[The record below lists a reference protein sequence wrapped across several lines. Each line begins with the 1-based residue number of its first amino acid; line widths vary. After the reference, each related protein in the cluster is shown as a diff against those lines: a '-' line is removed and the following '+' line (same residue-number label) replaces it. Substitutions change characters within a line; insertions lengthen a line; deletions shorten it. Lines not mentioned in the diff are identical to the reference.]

1 MSFSLILNSSNNIS
15 TTTNTQF
22 KYSFLSGNFVAQNME
37 MCVSAV
43 TIPYAFP
50 NVSSYYNNTKFTLLF
65 PISAGTY
72 TLNITLPNG
81 FYTVSDIQNYVQNQC
96 LVNGLYLVNASSQ
109 NVFFFNISLNTTYYT
124 TQIVCSQVPSLS
136 GGQSYANQG
145 YTLPPSGQWSST
157 GLPSTA
163 TQVPQLALPSSGGIN
178 ALIGFPVGTYPSIP
192 LSASTYTQTGT
203 QAQIDAG
210 ISPVVAPIG
219 STINSIV
226 MRCSILKNNVTVPSD
241 IMDGFPI
248 NVTYGSNITYTP
260 SFEKWIDINDGTYS
274 NFLLSFVD
282 QNLNTIYSLDPTI
295 ALTLLIRQKK

>member
-50 NVSSYYNNTKFTLLF
+50 NVSSYYNNTNFTLLF
-65 PISAGTY
+65 PISSGTY

-81 FYTVSDIQNYVQNQC
+81 FYTVSDIQNYIQNQC
-96 LVNGLYLVNASSQ
+96 LVNGLYLVNTAKQ

-124 TQIVCSQVPSLS
+124 TQIVCSIVPTYATYVSL
-136 GGQSYANQG
+136 G
-145 YTLPPSGQWSST
+145 YTLPTSGQWSGT
-157 GLPSTA
+157 GLTTTA
-163 TQVPQLALPSSGGIN
+163 NQVPQLALPSSGGIN
-178 ALIGFPVGTYPSIP
+178 ALIGWPVGTFPTIP
-192 LSASTYTQTGT
+192 LVASTYTQTGSA
-203 QAQIDAG
+203 AQTAAG